1 MSKFNHKYFNI
12 VILVAIIIII
22 AYLAGMFLKYTSRDG
37 YSNYNLDNPGAFPK
51 SLDGPLLT
59 DEYPFT
65 GHKYVSND
73 NYSDI
78 WWHYPIFR
86 EGSYAQITNNLRY
99 YKNPDEGTCVR
110 AEFCGTLYKDK
121 KNKSNIVLPL
131 PPAPEGPGPRV
142 GYYRTDV
149 NAFPHTT
156 NNFPGL
162 Y

>member
-1 MSKFNHKYFNI
+1 MDK
-12 VILVAIIIII
+12 IIRTTE
-22 AYLAGMFLKYTSRDG
+22 YGNYDLA
-37 YSNYNLDNPGAFPK
+37 NPGAFPQ
-51 SLDGPLLT
+51 SVDVPLLT
-59 DEYPFT
+59 GDYQYT
-65 GHKYVSND
+65 GHKYVSDD

-110 AEFCGTLYKDK
+110 AEFCGTLYKDQ

-131 PPAPEGPGPRV
+131 PEAPEGEGPRV

-149 NAFPHTT
+149 NVFPHTT